1 MFIYASV
8 AYIAPVNGFA
18 HFQIT
23 SPYPRGTDVFFRIRK
38 HYETDKVEMFGGAAG
53 DEGSGGDGR
62 ARAGGRE
69 GGRAG
74 RGGGAGVAP
83 PAAYTAPNLYITRA
97 ITCRY
102 KSHRQIKF

>member
-53 DEGSGGDGR
+53 DEGSGGGGR
-62 ARAGGRE
+62 ARAGGRK
-69 GGRAG
+69 GGEG
-74 RGGGAGVAP
+74 RGSRGSAAGGVYRAEFVHNARN
-83 PAAYTAPNLYITRA
+83 NLPL
-97 ITCRY
+97 
-102 KSHRQIKF
+102 

>member
-38 HYETDKVEMFGGAAG
+38 HYETDKVEMFGGTAG
-53 DEGSGGDGR
+53 YEGSREWARRGR
-62 ARAGGRE
+62 GAGGCE
-69 GGRAG
+69 AEG
-74 RGGGAGVAP
+74 RGEEGATGQRRRRRIP
-83 PAAYTAPNLYITRA
+83 RRICT
-97 ITCRY
+97 
-102 KSHRQIKF
+102 